1 MISKNEF
8 SEPLAKRLEASE
20 AGNLYPAWEEE
31 RMWEKVTEKMNPPRN
46 LVWPLVGLMVVLA
59 LLITGLSTD
68 QTSPKNTKNSS
79 PEKRQLDQQP
89 IADAKGRV
97 HFIAIEPALK
107 HKLEKQLNKQNPITI
122 KCIEESL
129 AINAFEPEL
138 PAISTP
144 DSNTIIFAFLWDQ
157 GIYTDANQ
165 DGASIDAQWVKEQ
178 SFDLLRPTMDSTNFP
193 HHVIK
198 LKTTN

>member
-31 RMWEKVTEKMNPPRN
+31 RMWEKVIEKMNPPRG
-46 LVWPLVGLMVVLA
+46 LIRPLVCLMVVLV
-59 LLITGLSTD
+59 LLLTGFSTD
-68 QTSPKNTKNSS
+68 QTSPKNAKNVS

-89 IADAKGRV
+89 IADATGRV
-97 HFIAIEPALK
+97 HFIAIKPALK
-107 HKLEKQLNKQNPITI
+107 HRLEKQLNKQNPIPI
-122 KCIEESL
+122 KCIEEPM
-129 AINAFEPEL
+129 AINAFEQDL
-138 PAISTP
+138 PVLSIP

-157 GIYTDANQ
+157 GIYTDATQ

>member
-31 RMWEKVTEKMNPPRN
+31 RMWEKVTEKMNPPRD
-46 LVWPLVGLMVVLA
+46 LGWPLVGLMVVLA

-68 QTSPKNTKNSS
+68 QTSPKNAKNSS

-89 IADAKGRV
+89 IADATGRV

-107 HKLEKQLNKQNPITI
+107 HRLEKQLNKQNPITI
-122 KCIEESL
+122 KSIEESL
-129 AINAFEPEL
+129 VIKAFEPGL
-138 PAISTP
+138 PAISIP

-157 GIYTDANQ
+157 GIYTDATQ

>member
-8 SEPLAKRLEASE
+8 SKSLAKRLEASE

-31 RMWEKVTEKMNPPRN
+31 RMWEKVAEKMPPPRGLVRP
-46 LVWPLVGLMVVLA
+46 LVWLMLVLVVLT
-59 LLITGLSTD
+59 TGLSTD
-68 QTSPKNTKNSS
+68 QTSPKNAKDSS
-79 PEKRQLDQQP
+79 PNKRQLDRQP
-89 IADAKGRV
+89 IADATGRD

-107 HKLEKQLNKQNPITI
+107 HKLEKQLNKQNPIPI
-122 KCIEESL
+122 KTIEESL
-129 AINAFEPEL
+129 VINVFERSL

-144 DSNTIIFAFLWDQ
+144 DSNTMIFAFLWDQ

>member
-31 RMWEKVTEKMNPPRN
+31 RMWEKVNERMNPPRGS
-46 LVWPLVGLMVVLA
+46 VRPLVCLMVVLI
-59 LLITGLSTD
+59 LLFTGFPTD
-68 QTSPKNTKNSS
+68 QTSPKNAKNSS
-79 PEKRQLDQQP
+79 PEKRQLDRQP

-129 AINAFEPEL
+129 VINAFEPGL

>member
-31 RMWEKVTEKMNPPRN
+31 RMWEKVTEKMNPPRG

-59 LLITGLSTD
+59 LLITGLSSD
-68 QTSPKNTKNSS
+68 QTSTENTKDSS
-79 PEKRQLDQQP
+79 PEKRQLDRQP
-89 IADAKGRV
+89 IADARGRV
-97 HFIAIEPALK
+97 HFIAIEPVLK
-107 HKLEKQLNKQNPITI
+107 HRQEKQLSKQKSTPI
-122 KCIEESL
+122 KCIEEPL
-129 AINAFEPEL
+129 AINAFEQDL
-138 PAISTP
+138 PAISIP

-157 GIYTDANQ
+157 GIYTDATQ
-165 DGASIDAQWVKEQ
+165 DGASIDVQWVKEQ

>member
-8 SEPLAKRLEASE
+8 SESLAKRLEASE

-31 RMWEKVTEKMNPPRN
+31 RMWEKVTEKMNPPRDLVRP
-46 LVWPLVGLMVVLA
+46 LVWLMVLLVLF
-59 LLITGLSTD
+59 ISGLSTD
-68 QTSPKNTKNSS
+68 QTSPKKAKDSR
-79 PEKRQLDQQP
+79 PDKRQLDRQP
-89 IADAKGRV
+89 VADATGRV

-107 HKLEKQLNKQNPITI
+107 HKLEKQLNKQNPIPI
-122 KCIEESL
+122 KTIEESL
-129 AINAFEPEL
+129 VINVFEQGL

-144 DSNTIIFAFLWDQ
+144 DSNTMIFAFLWDQ
-157 GIYTDANQ
+157 GIYTDTNQ

-198 LKTTN
+198 LKITN

>member
-8 SEPLAKRLEASE
+8 SEPLAKRLESSE

-31 RMWEKVTEKMNPPRN
+31 RMWGKVTEKMNPPRGP
-46 LVWPLVGLMVVLA
+46 VRPLVYLMVVLI
-59 LLITGLSTD
+59 LLLTGFSTD
-68 QTSPKNTKNSS
+68 QISPKNTKNSS
-79 PEKRQLDQQP
+79 PEKKLLDRQP

-97 HFIAIEPALK
+97 HFIAIEPAMK
-107 HKLEKQLNKQNPITI
+107 HKLKKQLNKQNPITI

-129 AINAFEPEL
+129 VINAFEPGL